1 MYEHFWTF
9 SPPKS
14 LAVHRDD
21 TVHCAPGATIVWLD
35 TMPPDVN
42 TKFEQNH
49 RKHGKTPSSRDLSA
63 SCRNSRHWVHEYLQV
78 SWNTFKYLEITYSTF
93 MCKGSHQ
100 KSDKWCCPC
109 QRNVLSLRQNCVKVK
124 TGVQN
129 KILILYF
136 VHPGSIEMQDPPQF
150 WADCIDFSHVGI
162 VQIHRNQ
169 WLISLQ
175 LIQLFEDRFES
186 VGDLVGFFMPQV
198 PYQEGAYRN
207 SVAGSKFCLQ
217 SSSPQSFQL
226 DHLVPASLNF
236 RWNNV
241 QQKIH
246 IMLKALKT
254 IAFSTPCVL
263 VAVRK

>member
-1 MYEHFWTF
+1 
-9 SPPKS
+9 
-14 LAVHRDD
+14 
-21 TVHCAPGATIVWLD
+21 
-35 TMPPDVN
+35 
-42 TKFEQNH
+42 
-49 RKHGKTPSSRDLSA
+49 
-63 SCRNSRHWVHEYLQV
+63 
-78 SWNTFKYLEITYSTF
+78 

-129 KILILYF
+129 KILILYC
-136 VHPGSIEMQDPPQF
+136 VHPGSIEMQDSPQF

-198 PYQEGAYRN
+198 PYQEVHIEIVWQG
-207 SVAGSKFCLQ
+207 Q
-217 SSSPQSFQL
+217 SFVFNPFLHSPFQL

-246 IMLKALKT
+246 IIMLKALKT
-254 IAFSTPCVL
+254 IAFSTTFLIEIAIVMQNKRHVFSL
-263 VAVRK
+263 L